1 MREESFKYPDTEA
14 FEFVERELNKRDIT
28 SQDIAKMAYDV
39 AYEFI
44 PEAKLTE
51 FEVATIDVLHKREVL
66 NNAMVALDLDRL
78 ATEEKLSQPLQKI
91 IENDAGVFG
100 VDETLAV
107 SIASIYGTI
116 GVTNFGYL
124 DRVKSGVIRKLD
136 TEKEGRVNT
145 FIDDLIGALVAAVAG
160 KMAHKYA

>member
-1 MREESFKYPDTEA
+1 MREETFKYPDTQA
-14 FEFVERELNKRDIT
+14 YEFVTQELNKRDI
-28 SQDIAKMAYDV
+28 SYQVIAQMAYDV

-44 PEAKLTE
+44 PEAKLAE
-51 FEVATIDVLHKREVL
+51 FETATIDVLHKREVL

-78 ATEEKLSQPLQKI
+78 STEGQLSQPLQKI